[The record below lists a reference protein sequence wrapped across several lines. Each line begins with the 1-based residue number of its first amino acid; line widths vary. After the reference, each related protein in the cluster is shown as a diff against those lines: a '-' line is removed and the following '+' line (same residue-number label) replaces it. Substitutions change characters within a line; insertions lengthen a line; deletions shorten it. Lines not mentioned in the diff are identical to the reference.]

1 MTIPA
6 LTLSIAFAS
15 LYGALYHLIRGGGG
29 RRLLLYLVLSWLGFG
44 LGHWVGVSRG
54 WIFMQFGAIDLGPAT
69 VGSYL
74 VLAIGDWLSRRE
86 VPPAAS

>member
-1 MTIPA
+1 LTIPA
-6 LTLSIAFAS
+6 LTLSIAFAT

-29 RRLLLYLVLSWLGFG
+29 KRFLYYLILSWFGFG
-44 LGHWVGVSRG
+44 LGHWVGVSRD
-54 WIFMQFGAIDLGPAT
+54 WIFMQLGVLNLGAAT

-86 VPPAAS
+86 VPPALR